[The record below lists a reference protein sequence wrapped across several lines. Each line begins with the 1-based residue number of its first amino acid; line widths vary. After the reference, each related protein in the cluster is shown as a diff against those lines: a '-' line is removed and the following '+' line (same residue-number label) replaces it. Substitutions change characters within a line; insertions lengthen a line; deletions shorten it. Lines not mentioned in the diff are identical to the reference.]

1 MSETKSINQRENW
14 LSLKRNGKILLIYLQ
29 RILGSSGLSKSKVRA
44 TLADRCGKRD
54 LANENILCRNR
65 AEVRSKKLCSIDVDE
80 KLRLGRE
87 LRQMDREQD
96 KLEAEL
102 SGYQEKEVN

>member
-1 MSETKSINQRENW
+1 MWRMKTYFS
-14 LSLKRNGKILLIYLQ
+14 
-29 RILGSSGLSKSKVRA
+29 
-44 TLADRCGKRD
+44 CH
-54 LANENILCRNR
+54 R

-80 KLRLGRE
+80 KLKLGRE

-102 SGYQEKEVN
+102 SSYQEKEVSGNVGRFFIDNRLILGTVHTK

>member
-1 MSETKSINQRENW
+1 MQYSQIDVENVIW
-14 LSLKRNGKILLIYLQ
+14 QMKTYFS
-29 RILGSSGLSKSKVRA
+29 
-44 TLADRCGKRD
+44 
-54 LANENILCRNR
+54 RNR

>member
-1 MSETKSINQRENW
+1 M
-14 LSLKRNGKILLIYLQ
+14 KIYFPH
-29 RILGSSGLSKSKVRA
+29 
-44 TLADRCGKRD
+44 
-54 LANENILCRNR
+54 NR